1 MKTTWIE
8 MQELLEWFINF
19 TDVSRIIRLF
29 LVLFFFSL
37 SFLFYL
43 INKGDDE
50 SLFDVL
56 KKTEFFSD
64 NNTEI
69 DRKTFQ
75 NNQREKFRKRRN
87 KR

>member
-1 MKTTWIE
+1 

-19 TDVSRIIRLF
+19 TEVIRSIKWFLII
-29 LVLFFFSL
+29 FFSL
-37 SFLFYL
+37 LTFLFLL
-43 INKGDDE
+43 INKGEDE

-64 NNTEI
+64 DNTEI

-75 NNQREKFRKRRN
+75 NNQRKKFRKRRN

>member
-1 MKTTWIE
+1 

-19 TDVSRIIRLF
+19 TEETRSIKWF
-29 LVLFFFSL
+29 LVIFFPLL
-37 SFLFYL
+37 SFLFLL
-43 INKGDDE
+43 INKGEDE

-56 KKTEFFSD
+56 KKTRFFSD
-64 NNTEI
+64 DNTEI

>member
-1 MKTTWIE
+1 
-8 MQELLEWFINF
+8 MQELLEWLINF
-19 TDVSRIIRLF
+19 TEKTRSIKWF
-29 LVLFFFSL
+29 LVIFFSL
-37 SFLFYL
+37 LTFLFLL
-43 INKGDDE
+43 INKEEDE
-50 SLFDVL
+50 SLFDIL

-64 NNTEI
+64 DNTEI

>member
-1 MKTTWIE
+1 

-19 TDVSRIIRLF
+19 TEVIRSIKWFLII
-29 LVLFFFSL
+29 FFSL
-37 SFLFYL
+37 LTFLFLL
-43 INKGDDE
+43 INKGKDE

-56 KKTEFFSD
+56 KKNEFFSD
-64 NNTEI
+64 DNTEI

-75 NNQREKFRKRRN
+75 NNQREKFRKRSN

>member
-1 MKTTWIE
+1 

-19 TDVSRIIRLF
+19 TEKTRSIKWF
-29 LVLFFFSL
+29 LVIFFSL
-37 SFLFYL
+37 LTFIFLL
-43 INKGDDE
+43 INKEEDE
-50 SLFDVL
+50 SLFDIL

-64 NNTEI
+64 DNTEI

>member
-1 MKTTWIE
+1 

-19 TDVSRIIRLF
+19 TDRIRIIGWFLGTIFFSIGFLF
-29 LVLFFFSL
+29 LLF
-37 SFLFYL
+37 
-43 INKGDDE
+43 NKGEDE

-64 NNTEI
+64 DNTEI

-75 NNQREKFRKRRN
+75 NNQRKKFRKRRN

>member
-1 MKTTWIE
+1 

-19 TDVSRIIRLF
+19 TEKTRSIKWF
-29 LVLFFFSL
+29 LVIFFSL
-37 SFLFYL
+37 LTFLFLL
-43 INKGDDE
+43 INKGEDE

-64 NNTEI
+64 DNTKI

-75 NNQREKFRKRRN
+75 NNQRKKFRKRRN

>member
-1 MKTTWIE
+1 

-19 TDVSRIIRLF
+19 TEKTRSIKYF
-29 LVLFFFSL
+29 LVIFFSL
-37 SFLFYL
+37 LTFLFLL
-43 INKGDDE
+43 INKEEDE
-50 SLFDVL
+50 SLFDIL

-64 NNTEI
+64 DNTEI

-75 NNQREKFRKRRN
+75 NNQRKKFRKRRN

>member
-1 MKTTWIE
+1 

-19 TDVSRIIRLF
+19 LEPRPIIKW
-29 LVLFFFSL
+29 VPIIFFSL
-37 SFLFYL
+37 LTFLFLL
-43 INKGDDE
+43 INKGEDE

-64 NNTEI
+64 DNTEI

-87 KR
+87 KK

>member
-1 MKTTWIE
+1 

-19 TDVSRIIRLF
+19 TEKTRSIKWF
-29 LVLFFFSL
+29 LVIFFSL
-37 SFLFYL
+37 LTFLFLL
-43 INKGDDE
+43 INKEEDE
-50 SLFDVL
+50 SLFDIL

-64 NNTEI
+64 DNTEI

-75 NNQREKFRKRRN
+75 NNQRKKFRKRRN

>member
-19 TDVSRIIRLF
+19 TDRIRIIGWF
-29 LVLFFFSL
+29 LGTIFFSL
-37 SFLFYL
+37 GFLFLL
-43 INKGDDE
+43 INKGEDE

-64 NNTEI
+64 DNTEI

-75 NNQREKFRKRRN
+75 NNQRKKFRKRRN

>member
-1 MKTTWIE
+1 

-19 TDVSRIIRLF
+19 SPRLRVIIFFLGLF
-29 LVLFFFSL
+29 LFSL
-37 SFLFYL
+37 SFLFLL
-43 INKGDDE
+43 INKGEDE

-56 KKTEFFSD
+56 KKTEFFSYD
-64 NNTEI
+64 NTDI

-87 KR
+87 KK

>member
-1 MKTTWIE
+1 

-37 SFLFYL
+37 SFLFLL

>member
-1 MKTTWIE
+1 

-19 TDVSRIIRLF
+19 TEKTRSIKWF
-29 LVLFFFSL
+29 LVIFFSL
-37 SFLFYL
+37 LTFLFLL
-43 INKGDDE
+43 INKEEDE

-64 NNTEI
+64 DNTEI

-75 NNQREKFRKRRN
+75 NNQRKKFRKRRN

>member
-1 MKTTWIE
+1 

-19 TDVSRIIRLF
+19 TNSSRIIGWVLA
-29 LVLFFFSL
+29 LFFFSL
-37 SFLFYL
+37 TFLFLL
-43 INKGDDE
+43 INKGEDE

-64 NNTEI
+64 DNTEI